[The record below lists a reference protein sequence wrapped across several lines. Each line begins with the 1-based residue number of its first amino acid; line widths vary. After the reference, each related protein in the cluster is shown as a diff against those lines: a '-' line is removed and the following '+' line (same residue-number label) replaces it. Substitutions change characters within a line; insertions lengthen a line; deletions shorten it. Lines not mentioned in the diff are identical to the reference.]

1 MMRSKRLLPLVEIAQ
16 LKSRQGMQ
24 AVAYMQK
31 RVEAEQEKLRQ
42 LLSCEAEYR
51 EAGKNKEKQTVNSQS
66 LKSLRQFKENV
77 ALAIQQQSGQLKM
90 VESQLEQ
97 VRVHWRTLDARS
109 KSLEKT
115 RSRLQT
121 AENIAIDKIEQREMD
136 ERASQSAH
144 NKARL

>member
-42 LLSCEAEYR
+42 LLICAAEYR

-77 ALAIQQQSGQLKM
+77 ALAIQQQSGQIKA

-97 VRVHWRTLDARS
+97 VRVHWRSLDARS

-115 RSRLQT
+115 RSRLVT

-136 ERASQSAH
+136 ERASQSAQ
-144 NKARL
+144 NRAGF